1 MSSGCTARRSG
12 GQHALVMAVDNEPA
26 CCRWRANRHRVD
38 DDTTRHSAHRSLWTK
53 SHPVR
58 ARTAR
63 HERELVGLLRVTEL
77 RSRALARP
85 VNGRDQA
92 LVISSGGAFGALPWF
107 DRKRRYTAYL
117 SMLVFNNGVGVAGRA
132 RTDLLQLIE
141 QALSEAP

>member
-1 MSSGCTARRSG
+1 MKLLDIQRTGRCGRNRILSRRVRRAMNANWSASYASPSYG
-12 GQHALVMAVDNEPA
+12 LGL
-26 CCRWRANRHRVD
+26 WRDR
-38 DDTTRHSAHRSLWTK
+38 
-53 SHPVR
+53 
-58 ARTAR
+58 
-63 HERELVGLLRVTEL
+63 
-77 RSRALARP
+77 